1 MSPKARASTQK
12 TPHRYDVLRVV
23 DGDTVHVAYHGDTT
37 IRLIGI
43 DTPETVSPSVPDE
56 CGGQAASN
64 VAHELLDGKR
74 VTVQLDPSQGR
85 LDHFGRTLAYLGVPG
100 VGDYGLAMIRRG
112 RAVEYTYDTPYR
124 KQHAYRA
131 AEAEARALDKHL
143 WRQCG
148 GADTPLKPTPTPT
161 PTARA
166 AAHSSGGGNCEPGYS
181 PCLPVTGD
189 LNCSDVDGPVT
200 VTGDDPYGLDADGDG
215 TGCDS

>member
-1 MSPKARASTQK
+1 MASAPKKAR
-12 TPHRYDVLRVV
+12 RYSVLRVV

-64 VAHELLDGKR
+64 VAHDLLDGKR
-74 VTVQLDPSQGR
+74 VTVQLDASQGR

-112 RAVEYTYDTPYR
+112 RAAEYTYGTPYR
-124 KQHAYRA
+124 KQRAYRA
-131 AEAEARALDKHL
+131 AEAEAKALDKNL
-143 WRQCG
+143 WRQCH
-148 GADTPLKPTPTPT
+148 GADTPLKPTPASRPT
-161 PTARA
+161 PRA
-166 AAHSSGGGNCEPGYS
+166 TPPAGGGSCEPGYS

-200 VTGDDPYGLDADGDG
+200 VTGDDPYRLDADGDG